1 MSCPN
6 TPSRPA
12 DKLAIWASELQSI
25 AQAGLTYGHDDFDIE
40 RYQRIR
46 ELAIKMVAEDMG
58 VPDEQI
64 RKVFCADS
72 GYQTPKIDTRAA
84 IIRDNRILL
93 VQERDGRWAMPGGWC
108 EYDLSP
114 AQNTI
119 KEAKEE
125 AGLDV
130 EVHRL
135 VAAVNRRPPYPF
147 VVVKML
153 FLCSIVGGTFE
164 PNIETTA
171 SGWFFEHDLPTLAEG
186 KTNRDQ
192 IHLCFE
198 ASKDPQWQ
206 TVFE

>member
-1 MSCPN
+1 MSHAHE
-6 TPSRPA
+6 PSRPT
-12 DKLAIWASELQSI
+12 DKLTIWASELQSI
-25 AQAGLTYGHDDFDIE
+25 AQAGLTYAHDDFDRE

-46 ELAIKMVAEDMG
+46 ELTIKMVAEDMG
-58 VPDEQI
+58 LPDEQI

-108 EYDLSP
+108 EYNLSP
-114 AQNTI
+114 AQNTV

-130 EVHRL
+130 EVRRL

-153 FLCSIVGGTFE
+153 FLCDVVGGAFE

-171 SGWFFEHDLPTLAEG
+171 SGWFLEHNLPTLAEG
-186 KTNRDQ
+186 KTNTDQ